1 MAPAMS
7 ATRIFDHWRAGLPP
21 LRGKVT
27 VSSGVEPR
35 DVPAD
40 RADQAPAL
48 EAIYDEFFDFVWRS
62 LRRLGVRAELLDDAL
77 QDVFLVV
84 HRRLPEFERRSSV
97 KTWLFGICLRVAS
110 DYVRRGKLG
119 RRAAVLEHE
128 PHDAEAL
135 DPLEQAARGEAVQFL
150 DAQLMA
156 LDPDKRAVFILAE
169 LEGMSCPEIAEAV
182 GANVNTVMSR
192 LKAAR
197 ARFEAAVRRHR
208 AQQRHALGE
217 SHE

>member
-1 MAPAMS
+1 M
-7 ATRIFDHWRAGLPP
+7 
-21 LRGKVT
+21 T

-35 DVPAD
+35 DPHVAD
-40 RADQAPAL
+40 RAEAPAL

-62 LRRLGVRAELLDDAL
+62 LRRLGVWPEQLDDAL

-84 HRRLPEFERRSSV
+84 HRRLSEFEQRATV

-110 DYVRRGKLG
+110 DYSRRSRAHG
-119 RRAAVLEHE
+119 RTTELDQEMRDPA
-128 PHDAEAL
+128 P
-135 DPLEQAARGEAVQFL
+135 DPLEQAARGEAIRFL
-150 DAQLMA
+150 DAHLA
-156 LDPDKRAVFILAE
+156 ELDADKRAVFILAE

-197 ARFEAAVRRHR
+197 AKFEAAVRRHHARERHR
-208 AQQRHALGE
+208 AGGDND
-217 SHE
+217 